1 VLDTDRR
8 EATPLVLNVTEPVVF
23 AVVEVTVILV
33 GLSMLVIVVIPPK
46 APVPIV
52 FVTLIPTTKPTVEES
67 PVIGVV
73 FAVDKIVPVIVPVD
87 TPVFSLMFGRG
98 FGPQPKAR

>member
-1 VLDTDRR
+1 VLATDSKD
-8 EATPLVLNVTEPVVF
+8 ATPLVLKVTDPVVL

-33 GLSMLVIVVIPPK
+33 GLSMLVIVVTPPK
-46 APVPIV
+46 APDPDV

-73 FAVDKIVPVIVPVD
+73 LAVDRIVPVIVPVD
-87 TPVFSLMFGRG
+87 TPVFSLMLGRG